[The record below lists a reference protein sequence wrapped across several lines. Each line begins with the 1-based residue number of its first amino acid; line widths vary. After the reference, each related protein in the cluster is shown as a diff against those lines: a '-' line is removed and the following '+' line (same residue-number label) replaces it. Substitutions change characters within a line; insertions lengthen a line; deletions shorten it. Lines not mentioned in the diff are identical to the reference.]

1 MCGRAQEV
9 LGEALDLTDEEQAG
23 VAEIARRGRRVL
35 AELVGGED
43 WSSAP
48 AEIESKL
55 RRP

>member
-9 LGEALDLTDEEQAG
+9 LGEALDVTDEEQAG
-23 VAEIARRGRRVL
+23 VAEIERRGRRVL

-43 WSSAP
+43 SAAP
-48 AEIESKL
+48 AEIESQL